1 MGGYID
7 RQMATC
13 GSCLHSLIKSQSSL
27 GKWLILGLRQEIYKI
42 SQEHLVVPAKKVIRE
57 FPDSPTAKTP
67 CSHCQGPGFNPW
79 LGGGQILQVTRSKI
93 KIDLKSNKTTE
104 IFSSMTL
111 LTVPHQDPLRM
122 GFPRQPY

>member
-1 MGGYID
+1 M
-7 RQMATC
+7 
-13 GSCLHSLIKSQSSL
+13 LHSAAKKKKKNHKAKKKRIQGRTSDS
-27 GKWLILGLRQEIYKI
+27 
-42 SQEHLVVPAKKVIRE
+42 LVVKIPG
-57 FPDSPTAKTP
+57 F
-67 CSHCQGPGFNPW
+67 HCQGPGFNPW